1 MQDGKKEI
9 DTSTATKRNCRIR
22 RKLIQTYHNYVAKIV
37 YSILSFY
44 STEIDIQAV
53 INQVCFLLWEKAEQI
68 DTNKCEDIKY
78 YLAAIAKHEVIN
90 ERNKF
95 VRMLNWMKM

>member
-22 RKLIQTYHNYVAKIV
+22 RNHNYVAKIV

-53 INQVCFLLWEKAEQI
+53 INQVCFFALGKGRT
-68 DTNKCEDIKY
+68 DRYK
-78 YLAAIAKHEVIN
+78 
-90 ERNKF
+90 
-95 VRMLNWMKM
+95 

>member
-22 RKLIQTYHNYVAKIV
+22 RNYPNVSYLCSKNCIFD
-37 YSILSFY
+37 SFFLFDRNRY
-44 STEIDIQAV
+44 TGSDQSGV
-53 INQVCFLLWEKAEQI
+53 FLLWEKAEQI

>member
-1 MQDGKKEI
+1 MQDGKKRLILQLQQKEI
-9 DTSTATKRNCRIR
+9 AALEEI
-22 RKLIQTYHNYVAKIV
+22 IQTYHNYVAKIV

>member
-1 MQDGKKEI
+1 MVKKRLILQLQQKEI
-9 DTSTATKRNCRIR
+9 AALEEI
-22 RKLIQTYHNYVAKIV
+22 IQTYHNYVAKIV

-53 INQVCFLLWEKAEQI
+53 INQVCFF
-68 DTNKCEDIKY
+68 
-78 YLAAIAKHEVIN
+78 AKHEVIN

>member
-22 RKLIQTYHNYVAKIV
+22 RNYPTYHNYVAKIV

-53 INQVCFLLWEKAEQI
+53 INQVCFFALGKGRT
-68 DTNKCEDIKY
+68 DRYK
-78 YLAAIAKHEVIN
+78 
-90 ERNKF
+90 
-95 VRMLNWMKM
+95 

>member
-1 MQDGKKEI
+1 MVKKRLN
-9 DTSTATKRNCRIR
+9 TSTANKKKIAA
-22 RKLIQTYHNYVAKIV
+22 LEEIIQTYHNYVAKIV
-37 YSILSFY
+37 YSILSFLFDRNRY
-44 STEIDIQAV
+44 TGSDQSGV
-53 INQVCFLLWEKAEQI
+53 FFLLWEKAEQI

>member
-9 DTSTATKRNCRIR
+9 DTSTATKKKIAA
-22 RKLIQTYHNYVAKIV
+22 LEEIIQTYYNYVAKIV

-53 INQVCFLLWEKAEQI
+53 INQVFFCFGKGRA
-68 DTNKCEDIKY
+68 DRYK
-78 YLAAIAKHEVIN
+78 
-90 ERNKF
+90 
-95 VRMLNWMKM
+95 

>member
-1 MQDGKKEI
+1 M
-9 DTSTATKRNCRIR
+9 
-22 RKLIQTYHNYVAKIV
+22 
-37 YSILSFY
+37 
-44 STEIDIQAV
+44 
-53 INQVCFLLWEKAEQI
+53 LWEKAEQI

-95 VRMLNWMKM
+95 VRMLNWIENVIGNSDKSICGYRVTRGNIFCTSTVENRISDYIVEILLSGKS

>member
-9 DTSTATKRNCRIR
+9 DTSTATKEIAA
-22 RKLIQTYHNYVAKIV
+22 LEEIIQTYHNYVAKIV

-53 INQVCFLLWEKAEQI
+53 INQVCFFALGKGRT
-68 DTNKCEDIKY
+68 DRYK
-78 YLAAIAKHEVIN
+78 
-90 ERNKF
+90 
-95 VRMLNWMKM
+95 

>member
-1 MQDGKKEI
+1 MVKKRLILQLQQKEI
-9 DTSTATKRNCRIR
+9 AALEEI
-22 RKLIQTYHNYVAKIV
+22 IQTYHNYVAKLYIRFF
-37 YSILSFY
+37 LLFDR
-44 STEIDIQAV
+44 IDIQAV

>member
-1 MQDGKKEI
+1 MQDGKKRLILQLQQKEI
-9 DTSTATKRNCRIR
+9 AALEEI
-22 RKLIQTYHNYVAKIV
+22 IQTYHNYVAKIV

-53 INQVCFLLWEKAEQI
+53 INQVFLLWEKAEQI